1 MGAKAKRL
9 WKTIHLFELHL
20 WGLFRF
26 VASEFSPI
34 PRKKIGGLSSFRI
47 SMKISGFEPET
58 DTNIDLKKLALNV
71 RFQKQRNELYFT

>member
-26 VASEFSPI
+26 DASEFSPI
-34 PRKKIGGLSSFRI
+34 PRKKSVGTKIFE
-47 SMKISGFEPET
+47 ISGFEPET
-58 DTNIDLKKLALNV
+58 DPNIDLKKLALNV